1 MVAGRYITI
10 VYIYIYGISIEHLVD
25 KCREKTMVLIHVC
38 LHGSWNQWFIS
49 IWSVLFLL
57 ISQKWIYSRFHWNI
71 CINLALVSLQTASL
85 LAQQITTIY
94 YLMQSLVYYFCY
106 LLLLSNDVQF
116 EFASIFFSTLKD
128 SFGKTEQ
135 DNNVFS
141 LLYHFIAYKNIFLVF
156 LFFINMVDVLYIY

>member
-10 VYIYIYGISIEHLVD
+10 VYVYGISIEHLVD
-25 KCREKTMVLIHVC
+25 KYRGKTIILFHVC
-38 LHGSWNQWFIS
+38 LHGLWNQWFIS
-49 IWSVLFLL
+49 IWSALFFWL
-57 ISQKWIYSRFHWNI
+57 ISQEWIYSRFHWNI

-85 LAQQITTIY
+85 LAQQITIIY

-116 EFASIFFSTLKD
+116 EFATTFFSTLKD

-141 LLYHFIAYKNIFLVF
+141 LLYHFVAYKNMFRDF
-156 LFFINMVDVLYIY
+156 FFINMVDVLYIY